1 MRHKILVTVLACMLL
16 CGCDGG
22 KDTSETKSHA
32 GTSSTTV
39 SISAEPQ
46 TTEISMEKATAI
58 TTSQSAIETTTIT
71 TSQVTAETAVKNNNT
86 AEVTEAEPSRTQAA
100 NESAQEDEA
109 VADFGE
115 EVANAP
121 KVTTIAETTETQTI
135 PNGGDFSDDGMVWTP
150 LVPVD
155 LSAGNFLLT
164 LLLGVLLV
172 QCLVIKVYTL
182 YHTV

>member
-1 MRHKILVTVLACMLL
+1 MLL

-22 KDTSETKSHA
+22 KDNSETKSHA

-39 SISAEPQ
+39 STSAETQ
-46 TTEISMEKATAI
+46 TTKITMEKATAISTSQAATETAAI

-109 VADFGE
+109 VTDFSE

-155 LSAGNFLLT
+155 
-164 LLLGVLLV
+164 
-172 QCLVIKVYTL
+172 
-182 YHTV
+182 